1 MNLRAIA
8 SAAVIALGG
17 SIATAAI
24 APVPAN
30 LQGLIDSGDKGI
42 TIGDKTFY
50 DFTLGGSIA
59 ASQIQLIQAPGSDI
73 GVEFRYNW
81 TANNGNNEDSVI
93 NYKVHV
99 NDPNQSIVAVGLHF
113 DGTANLA
120 NASPFT
126 AATVTETINDMNGNN
141 LGQISV
147 INNGPLFP
155 ATNRDSAVFNVTP
168 THDLS
173 LQKDILVHSGVGD
186 GGTATISLVDNT
198 FQQSPGTQPM
208 TAVPLPPAA
217 WMALSTL
224 GLGALVSGRRR
235 IFGRLFA

>member
-8 SAAVIALGG
+8 SAAVVALGG
-17 SIATAAI
+17 SIAAAAI

-30 LQGLIDSGDKGI
+30 LQGLMDSGDKGI

-50 DFTLGGSIA
+50 DFKVGGSIA
-59 ASQIQLIQAPGSDI
+59 ASQIQVIQAPGSDI

-81 TANNGNNEDSVI
+81 TANNGNNQDSVI

-99 NDPNQSIVAVGLHF
+99 NDPNQMITAVGLHF
-113 DGTANLA
+113 DGTANPG
-120 NASPFT
+120 NTSPFT
-126 AATVTETINDMNGNN
+126 AATVTETINDINGNN

-147 INNGPLFP
+147 IDNGPLFP
-155 ATNRDSAVFNVTP
+155 VTNRDSDLFHVTL

-173 LQKDILVHSGVGD
+173 LEKDILVHSGIGD
-186 GGTATISLVDNT
+186 GGTATINLVDNT
-198 FQQSPGTQPM
+198 FQQTGTQPM

-224 GLGALVSGRRR
+224 SLGALIGSRRR